1 MSVIV
6 SLVMIIFMIV
16 FFIFFAILF
25 VSALILFERDKDAG
39 DFTLAVFHCVMVLL
53 SLYGLFTVLFG
64 R

>member
-1 MSVIV
+1 MSVTV

-16 FFIFFAILF
+16 FFIFFAFLF

-39 DFTLAVFHCVMVLL
+39 DFVLATFYCMMVLL
-53 SLYGLFTVLFG
+53 SLYGLFTELFG

>member
-16 FFIFFAILF
+16 FFIFFAFLF
-25 VSALILFERDKDAG
+25 VSALILFARDKDAG
-39 DFTLAVFHCVMVLL
+39 DFILAVFYCMMVLL
-53 SLYGLFTVLFG
+53 SLYGLFAVLFG